1 MKNTLHTPGTNAAET
16 TLCIPESI
24 DEVIRVIE
32 NAIQIGLEA
41 EPLSNIFDP
50 LPTYVP
56 SQKISIQPPAYTPPS
71 PLLTMQ
77 RSNSASVS
85 SASSE
90 NSSFANSFA
99 ALSEILNHWW
109 KTEKTYIIE
118 LSIFQE
124 LLLRGALMPQLNV
137 SSLETISR
145 CISIFI
151 TASSSII
158 NTFEMYIPQHLL
170 HKTLMNTIP
179 MFTDT
184 ILESFELYIS
194 VYTLSLDDQFLSPDN
209 HKWLTIAL
217 CNCGILQSTS
227 TKKCQ
232 WLLSSPLH
240 RVKIYTR
247 IFRKFLRTL
256 ADTDDELSEQFSYAH
271 QCFHLLLSKARGHIK
286 TIREEIGQTPSAPNN
301 MDMLHNLT
309 SNVRQIEKELDVSR
323 MRDLFTLEP
332 KPPQLPFVRSIIARS
347 NFFFKMVHSV
357 TGEVIQKYIELI
369 LLTDILLFLDI
380 EIPKYKFLMFQPFL
394 TRIFKVN
401 ETENEQTFMLSI
413 YEREKIYLTAVSK
426 KLKKLWVNLL
436 SSSRAVQNVD
446 YSTFKLSSV
455 GNSVISKDTGSF
467 STLFD
472 ETNHRLSSD
481 SIPFKKILLPSRSL
495 KSQKHNK
502 SHTKN
507 QLSIASEK
515 DNHIVENAELKSTN
529 TKENNYQSIPASQ
542 PHLNAYNVLSTHQN
556 KSESTISKS
565 AEYMQKIS
573 RPTFDQ
579 SGLNTHLFPPP
590 PDRTS
595 INTPSFLDKINRP
608 NNYSNSYLFSRT
620 SKIRLETLPE
630 ENESFTDIPNSP
642 DINNSKTNE
651 QESSEHSTYS
661 TESGPDSI
669 SEATSTSC
677 PINENDSIS
686 SSKSSN
692 SNVNSKKSGIKQLS
706 SSYKDSIT
714 DLATDSNASICSKST
729 GSSGKTRNESDTTS
743 STEGQTSSDTSLNTS
758 QVSTVPQLPIPD
770 FGRISLTSMIFND
783 SILGFSYSD
792 PNATKTSET
801 SSNKNNSD
809 HTEILYRNSK
819 LINELPPS
827 LSSENCEI
835 LFCEKATVF
844 FWNSSFWKNVFDI
857 EEKVFLIIKYKCT
870 TDMFMLEICN
880 LTSQEVIVCGEL
892 QKYSTIV
899 RQSKQ
904 EVSIACFIQDR
915 ISYILS
921 QFKSDSNADLFYIV
935 SYRIINR
942 DNPWVLQI
950 FRNRGSTNDE
960 HNSSSSPLNTT
971 SEPTNSLKD
980 SKRKAGLILN
990 KSKAKVFVQ
999 TGPNQWKYLGSGI
1012 LWITTLNSGSK
1023 KNVLVAKKTNQPNK
1037 SSTILNGIIS
1047 RSDYQQSGRS
1057 SIFMRCFDELSNK
1070 TISYTIK
1077 VKNEKQSWQIK
1088 VNDDADQSQSISIYA
1103 KLSLL
1108 CLDLFYHFHTNKFK
1122 ISCGKFRLLP
1132 CI

>member
-1 MKNTLHTPGTNAAET
+1 MMKNTLHTPNTDSREIA
-16 TLCIPESI
+16 LCTPQSI
-24 DEVIRVIE
+24 DEVIRVVE
-32 NAIQIGLEA
+32 SAIQTGLEA

-50 LPTYVP
+50 LPSYVP
-56 SQKISIQPPAYTPPS
+56 SQKISMQPPAYTPPS
-71 PLLTMQ
+71 PPLTIQ
-77 RSNSASVS
+77 RSNSASIS
-85 SASSE
+85 SVPSE
-90 NSSFANSFA
+90 NLSFANSSIK
-99 ALSEILNHWW
+99 LSEILNHWW
-109 KTEKTYIIE
+109 MTEKTYIIE

-124 LLLRGALMPQLNV
+124 LLLRGALMSQLNV

-194 VYTLSLDDQFLSPDN
+194 VYTLKLDDQFLSPDN

-217 CNCGILQSTS
+217 SNCGILQSTS

-247 IFRKFLRTL
+247 IFRKFLRAL
-256 ADTDDELSEQFSYAH
+256 ADADDELSEQFSYAH

-286 TIREEIGQTPSAPNN
+286 MIREGIGQTPSAPNN

-309 SNVRQIEKELDVSR
+309 CSVRQVEKELDVSK

-332 KPPQLPFVRSIIARS
+332 KKYILDLQPPQLPFVRSIIARS
-347 NFFFKMVHSV
+347 NFFLKMIHSI
-357 TGEVIQKYIELI
+357 TGEIIQKYIELI
-369 LLTDILLFLDI
+369 LLTDVILFLDI
-380 EIPKYKFLMFQPFL
+380 EVPKYKFLMFQPFL
-394 TRIFKVN
+394 TRIFKVI
-401 ETENEQTFMLSI
+401 ETDDEQTFILSI
-413 YEREKIYLTAVSK
+413 YEREQIYLTAASK
-426 KLKKLWVNLL
+426 KLKKLWINLL
-436 SSSRAVQNVD
+436 SSSRAVQSIN
-446 YSTFKLSSV
+446 YSTFKLSPV
-455 GNSVISKDTGSF
+455 GNPVIPKDTGNF
-467 STLFD
+467 PTIFD
-472 ETNHRLSSD
+472 EMNHRLSSD
-481 SIPFKKILLPSRSL
+481 LTPFKKILLPSRSL
-495 KSQKHNK
+495 KSQNQDK

-507 QLSIASEK
+507 QLSITSEK
-515 DNHIVENAELKSTN
+515 NNHVIENVELKSTN
-529 TKENNYQSIPASQ
+529 TKERNYQSIPASQ
-542 PHLNAYNVLSTHQN
+542 PHLNTYNVLVAHQN

-565 AEYMQKIS
+565 AEYMQKIIS

-579 SGLNTHLFPPP
+579 SGLNTHLFPQP

-595 INTPSFLDKINRP
+595 NGIFSFPDKNSRP
-608 NNYSNSYLFSRT
+608 NNYSNSYIFSRT

-630 ENESFTDIPNSP
+630 ENESFIDVPKSP
-642 DINNSKTNE
+642 DIDNKKTDE

-661 TESGPDSI
+661 TELGPDSI
-669 SEATSTSC
+669 SEATSTSYL
-677 PINENDSIS
+677 INENNSIS

-692 SNVNSKKSGIKQLS
+692 SNVDSKENEFKQLS
-706 SSYKDSIT
+706 SSYKDYIT
-714 DLATDSNASICSKST
+714 QSATDSDVSISSKST
-729 GSSGKTRNESDTTS
+729 RSSGKTKTESDTTS
-743 STEGQTSSDTSLNTS
+743 STEEQTSSDINLNTS
-758 QVSTVPQLPIPD
+758 QISTAPQLPMPD
-770 FGRISLTSMIFND
+770 LGRISLTSMIFND
-783 SILGFSYSD
+783 SVLGFSYSD

-819 LINELPPS
+819 LINKLPPS
-827 LSSENCEI
+827 LSSENSEI

-844 FWNSSFWKNVFDI
+844 FWNSTFWKNVFDI
-857 EEKVFLIIKYKCT
+857 EEKVFLIIKYTCT
-870 TDMFMLEICN
+870 TDMFTLEICN
-880 LTSQEVIVCGEL
+880 LSSQEIIVCGEL

-904 EVSIACFIQDR
+904 EISIACFIQDR

-921 QFKSDSNADLFYIV
+921 KFKSDSNADLFYIV

-950 FRNRGSTNDE
+950 FRNHESTNYE
-960 HNSSSSPLNTT
+960 CNSSNRPLNTT
-971 SEPTNSLKD
+971 PKPTD
-980 SKRKAGLILN
+980 SSKSSNKKAGLILS
-990 KSKAKVFVQ
+990 KSKAKVFIQ
-999 TGPNQWKYLGSGI
+999 TSPEQWKYLGSGI
-1012 LWITTLNSGSK
+1012 LWITTLDSDSK

-1037 SSTILNGIIS
+1037 SSTILNGVVS
-1047 RSDYQQSGRS
+1047 KSDYQQSGRS

-1077 VKNEKQSWQIK
+1077 VKNGKQAK
-1088 VNDDADQSQSISIYA
+1088 SIINVLNA
-1103 KLSLL
+1103 
-1108 CLDLFYHFHTNKFK
+1108 
-1122 ISCGKFRLLP
+1122 
-1132 CI
+1132 